1 MLHKNGNE
9 TTAVQKSKLSVW
21 QKIYRYRVL
30 LLMCIPAVLFFL
42 AFCYAPLPGLYV
54 AFVKFNYRDGIF
66 GSQFVGLK
74 NFEFLATSGK
84 LSGKPAGGI
93 CGNSSE

>member
-1 MLHKNGNE
+1 MR
-9 TTAVQKSKLSVW
+9 Q
-21 QKIYRYRVL
+21 
-30 LLMCIPAVLFFL
+30 
-42 AFCYAPLPGLYV
+42 LPGLYV

-66 GSQFVGLK
+66 GSQLVGLK

-84 LSGKPAGGI
+84 LWELTRNTVLYNLAFISGKPAGGI